1 LAADTKNSGPPLIFD
16 RSAYRARRLRA
27 ADAPGDGFLAG
38 EAGEALGLR
47 IAAVNRSFED
57 GLDLGSRERSFERL
71 APLARHWVRAG
82 PDLRARSGPPEVEA
96 SEEAVPFAAETFD
109 LVTSALS
116 LHAVNDLPG
125 ALIQIR
131 QVLRP
136 NGLFVGALFGG
147 ETLTE
152 LRQSFAEAE
161 LEILGGVSPRVSPFA
176 DVRDLGGLLQRA
188 GFALPVSDLE
198 RTVVRYAEPVKLFTD
213 LRMMGETNVL
223 AERAKHPLRRE
234 VLEAALR
241 SYRERYSDSD
251 GRVRATFDIVYLTGW
266 APHESQQKPLR
277 PGSAKTRLADA
288 LGTREIPAGEK
299 PGDDNL
305 G

>member
-1 LAADTKNSGPPLIFD
+1 MTAEAERPGPPVIFD

-27 ADAPGDGFLAG
+27 ADATGDGFLAG

-57 GLDLGSRERSFERL
+57 ALDLGSRQGSFELL

-82 PDLRARSGPPEVEA
+82 PDMRAQNRRPEVTA
-96 SEEAVPFAAETFD
+96 SEEAVPFSPETFD

-161 LEILGGVSPRVSPFA
+161 LEILGGISPRVAPFA

-188 GFALPVSDLE
+188 GFALPVSDFE
-198 RTVVRYAEPVKLFTD
+198 RTVVRYGEPVKLFTD

-223 AERAKHPLRRE
+223 AERAKHPLRRA

-241 SYRERYSDSD
+241 SYREKYSDSD
-251 GRVRATFDIVYLTGW
+251 GRVRATFDIIYLTGW
-266 APHESQQKPLR
+266 APHESQLKPLR

-288 LGTREIPAGEK
+288 LGTTEIPSGEK